1 MATIR
6 AFKSA
11 ERVSTAVLI
20 KDNKVLQTYPCKVI
34 FDSETAWREAWSG
47 ERSDKFIKVEKSKTP
62 KIKAHVNPTHIS
74 RMEKE
79 IAEFLDRDYM
89 WMIDTLRR
97 DEMSLSG
104 TLKDGRTF
112 KVNYDVPYFPL
123 RPAIIEINNVNM
135 TTTINL
141 DDWCPA
147 LTSARL
153 LMILAY
159 TTLETSTH

>member
-6 AFKSA
+6 AFKNS

-20 KDNKVLQTYPCKVI
+20 KDDKVLQTYPCKVI
-34 FDSETAWREAWSG
+34 FDSETAWRDTWSG
-47 ERSDKFIKVEKSKTP
+47 DKSDKFIKIEKKPTTP
-62 KIKAHVNPTHIS
+62 VGVRVLSGRI
-74 RMEKE
+74 EKE

-97 DEMSLSG
+97 DELSLSG

-112 KVNYDVPYFPL
+112 KVNYDVPNFPMY
-123 RPAIIEINNVNM
+123 PAIIEIDNVNITSTM
-135 TTTINL
+135 NL
-141 DDWCPA
+141 DDWGPA
-147 LTSARL
+147 LTSLRL

-159 TTLETSTH
+159 TTLEPTIH